1 MTTSYILNKE
11 DRRRLIEA
19 AQQVREK
26 AYVPYSHYPV
36 GAAVLTPTGKLFTG
50 CNVEN
55 ASYGA
60 TICAERTA
68 VVKAVSEGEQD
79 FVAAAIITE
88 NGGSPCGICRQVMF
102 EFAPDMT
109 ILLLDGSGKLLY
121 DGVLHELLLL
131 GFGPDKLRK

>member
-1 MTTSYILNKE
+1 MTYTLTK
-11 DRRRLIEA
+11 DTRQRLIEA
-19 AQQVREK
+19 AQQVRSN
-26 AYVPYSHYPV
+26 AYVPYSHYQV
-36 GAAVLTPTGKLFTG
+36 GAALLTPSGKVFTG

-60 TICAERTA
+60 TICAERSA
-68 VVKAVSEGEQD
+68 VVKAISEGEQD
-79 FVAAAIITE
+79 FVAAVVITE

-109 ILLLDGSGKLLY
+109 IVLVDGSGKMVHESALY
-121 DGVLHELLLL
+121 DLLPL

>member
-1 MTTSYILNKE
+1 MTTYILNKE

-19 AQQVREK
+19 AQEVRSK
-26 AYVPYSHYPV
+26 AYVPYSHYQV

-55 ASYGA
+55 ASFGA

-68 VVKAVSEGEQD
+68 VVKAISEGEQD
-79 FVAAAIITE
+79 FVAAVIMTE

-109 ILLLDGSGKLLY
+109 ILLIDGNGKLTY
-121 DGVLHELLLL
+121 EGVLYEMLPL